1 MGAHESEGLDCRL
14 LHLALSALPFFVSLY
29 IIESREQVVTPPLP
43 FPPRMG
49 GKHRSRTH
57 LLKEV
62 RSLLS
67 RTFSGFVLAR
77 VGFFL
82 FKRPSGSLLFSL
94 VTCHKSKRKMPAAS
108 KAKAFQRG
116 GGGGG
121 NNARGHPYPPPQRDH
136 QQLPPPPPQQQQ
148 QGNAPSGGGART
160 TRERSNSSAAS
171 DSNAAPN
178 NAKRHLSCE
187 KCVHSLVRKREG
199 VRDSTDDGPSP
210 ELTEPNDVPDRPP
223 TLAAA
228 DCARC
233 VARARVRACLAV
245 CAVTRATGLGLLPVG
260 SPKRTS

>member
-94 VTCHKSKRKMPAAS
+94 VTVPQIEAQDASCIESKSVS
-108 KAKAFQRG
+108 
-116 GGGGG
+116 
-121 NNARGHPYPPPQRDH
+121 
-136 QQLPPPPPQQQQ
+136 
-148 QGNAPSGGGART
+148 
-160 TRERSNSSAAS
+160 
-171 DSNAAPN
+171 
-178 NAKRHLSCE
+178 
-187 KCVHSLVRKREG
+187 EG
-199 VRDSTDDGPSP
+199 R
-210 ELTEPNDVPDRPP
+210 RWWW
-223 TLAAA
+223 
-228 DCARC
+228 
-233 VARARVRACLAV
+233 
-245 CAVTRATGLGLLPVG
+245 
-260 SPKRTS
+260 